1 MLILNSPL
9 SILLVGSLCLVAN
22 TQLPAGSPKPA
33 ERVRQIIRGSRS
45 LGAHGFGYSSNS
57 LNTLSRKITPADVP
71 TLIDL
76 AADKDLHVGV
86 QFALA
91 SQCEATLIPVRAA
104 AIQHKISFL
113 DAEEVMHL
121 IEDFAVCRP
130 QTQQASA
137 AMRSE
142 IHSLG
147 EAEQRRLEEEEKEK
161 AAENARIQRNALK
174 MLDPEM
180 AKSLTRQEREE
191 VYKRSLKAMGLKE
204 DGPMT
209 SAQREMVERMYRT
222 MVLGESGTRPPN

>member
-1 MLILNSPL
+1 VLILNSPL
-9 SILLVGSLCLVAN
+9 SILLVGNFCLAAN
-22 TQLPAGSPKPA
+22 TQLPGGSPKPA
-33 ERVRQIIRGSRS
+33 ERVRHIILRSRS
-45 LGAHGFGYSSNS
+45 PGAHGFGYSSNS
-57 LNTLSRKITPADVP
+57 LSTLSRKLTPADVA

-104 AIQHKISFL
+104 VIQHKMSFL
-113 DAEEVMHL
+113 DAEEVMRL
-121 IEDFAVCRP
+121 IEDCAICRP
-130 QTQQASA
+130 ETQQASS

-147 EAEQRRLEEEEKEK
+147 EAEQRRLEEEAKEK
-161 AAENARIQRNALK
+161 AAENARIQRNAFK

-191 VYKRSLKAMGLKE
+191 VYQRSLKEMGLKE

-209 SAQREMVERMYRT
+209 PAQREMVERMYRT
-222 MVLGESGTRPPN
+222 MVLGESGKRPPN